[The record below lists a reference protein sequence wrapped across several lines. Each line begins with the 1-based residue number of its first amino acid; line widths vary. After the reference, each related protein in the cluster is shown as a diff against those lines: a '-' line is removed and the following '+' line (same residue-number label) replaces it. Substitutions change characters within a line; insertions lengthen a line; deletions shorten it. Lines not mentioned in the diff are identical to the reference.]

1 MNPIKMQFYQKKWF
15 DFHII
20 CKFVICLFLVC
31 PVHQFPLLKESNPNS
46 TNVPNENERTET
58 ATVPAVLETLNS
70 IKINVNEKNGS
81 EKPVFDRN
89 FTMLHRSKR
98 DIESEKSATDRTAD
112 SKEFQKSSRQFTIPF
127 MAVPANWIATFDP
140 TNAVILANNVPLRIW
155 AIGNVAKFPTFLE
168 NVVQRIQSYYST
180 YKYHDL
186 SRPATHAI
194 INPQYHL
201 QEHDNIQTLDNSED
215 NDSFDG
221 IDVTESDPIEDGFE
235 TETASTLDYYDATTD
250 INYSYN
256 YSDSSDDDTTYT
268 ADNQSETTETNDDI
282 EVFK

>member
-1 MNPIKMQFYQKKWF
+1 MQFYQKKWF
-15 DFHII
+15 IIHII
-20 CKFVICLFLVC
+20 CKFVICLLLVC
-31 PVHQFPLLKESNPNS
+31 PVHQFPLPKE
-46 TNVPNENERTET
+46 TNANGVTVSNENDRTQT
-58 ATVPAVLETLNS
+58 ATVQSVDETLNS
-70 IKINVNEKNGS
+70 NKINVNEKNGS
-81 EKPVFDRN
+81 EKPVFDGN
-89 FTMLHRSKR
+89 SAVHHRSQR
-98 DIESEKSATDRTAD
+98 DMESEKNATDRMED
-112 SKEFQKSSRQFTIPF
+112 SKEYQKSSRQFTIPF

-201 QEHDNIQTLDNSED
+201 QQPDNIQTMDNSED
-215 NDSFDG
+215 SDNFDG
-221 IDVTESDPIEDGFE
+221 IDVTESDPIEEGFE

-250 INYSYN
+250 ISYSYN
-256 YSDSSDDDTTYT
+256 YSDSSDDDSTDI
-268 ADNQSETTETNDDI
+268 ADLNETTETNDDI
-282 EVFK
+282 EIFK